1 MGSHVQTMVRAALD
15 TWATLDREQGLAVRA
30 MDDRVDADYQKLF
43 HSLSTLVQQGAG
55 DGNGSV
61 PLYLVLVCRYLERIA
76 DHAVSA
82 AEQAAYAAP
91 STTRR

>member
-1 MGSHVQTMVRAALD
+1 
-15 TWATLDREQGLAVRA
+15 VRA
-30 MDDRVDADYQKLF
+30 MDDQVDADYQKLF
-43 HSLSTLVQQGAG
+43 QSLSALVQQGVG
-55 DGNGSV
+55 HEDGSV

-91 STTRR
+91 NTTRLS